1 MLDDIFF
8 NLSAVDF
15 LNIFGL
21 VVLGV
26 LLSIYFAI
34 FLADR
39 SGRVPL
45 PIVDAPDPMEVAYLS
60 GGLSQVIRTLIYD
73 LDERGFIL
81 LANEITYGTANSNAG
96 GNSPL

>member
-21 VVLGV
+21 VVLSV
-26 LLSIYFAI
+26 LLSMYFAI

-39 SGRVPL
+39 SGRTPL
-45 PIVDAPDPMEVAYLS
+45 PILDAPDPMEAAYLS

-81 LANEITYGTANSNAG
+81 LAKIAFLRQQY
-96 GNSPL
+96 